1 GSSNDAACQANLVF
15 LGTTNSNKELI
26 IINISNPDNIKEYA
40 SMDLPQ
46 ISTGAVFVDNKIF
59 MSVRSNEALRIITS
73 TPY

>member
-1 GSSNDAACQANLVF
+1 
-15 LGTTNSNKELI
+15 
-26 IINISNPDNIKEYA
+26 
-40 SMDLPQ
+40 MDLPQ